1 LALIYTSVVSNGEIL
16 MTMVKKPAAKAGKET
31 PEVKSGK
38 VDRPVAAAASAPA
51 AKKGGDEPKKKGK

>member
-1 LALIYTSVVSNGEIL
+1 MTTS
-16 MTMVKKPAAKAGKET
+16 KKPAEKAGKET

-38 VDRPVAAAASAPA
+38 VDKPVVAAATAPA